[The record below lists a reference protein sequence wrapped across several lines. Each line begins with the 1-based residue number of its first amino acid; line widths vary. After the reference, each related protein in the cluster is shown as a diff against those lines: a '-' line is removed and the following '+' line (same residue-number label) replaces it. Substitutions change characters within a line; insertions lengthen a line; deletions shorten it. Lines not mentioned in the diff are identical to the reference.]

1 MVTDERNTDILRCM
15 TYRPINLAT
24 ELLHSRRWSRG
35 FYILL
40 SFTFFTFLKKCA
52 DYLAMWIF
60 VQTHILRAYYSDY
73 FTKYQRVSKNT
84 FSYFYLFFTGCIY
97 SITHYLPPPSFD
109 RGDLVIYI
117 GDIQSTRLYTEYR
130 RCMFSRI

>member
-60 VQTHILRAYYSDY
+60 CANTHILARVLFGL

-109 RGDLVIYI
+109 RGEPCYI
-117 GDIQSTRLYTEYR
+117 HRRYSEYKAVH
-130 RCMFSRI
+130 